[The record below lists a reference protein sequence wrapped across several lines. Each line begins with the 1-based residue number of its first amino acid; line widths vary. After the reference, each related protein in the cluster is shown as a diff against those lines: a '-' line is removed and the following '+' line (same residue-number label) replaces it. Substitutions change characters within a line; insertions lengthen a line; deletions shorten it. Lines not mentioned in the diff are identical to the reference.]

1 MTEEQSRNYTHVL
14 LENLQSRL
22 HDLDYKMTSGFER
35 DVVQDQQMEDRI
47 LKRQDDQEARLKV
60 VERMCWVSL
69 GGMIIIGGL
78 VGMYGHNIMKALA
91 G

>member
-1 MTEEQSRNYTHVL
+1 MTDEQSRNYTHVL
-14 LENLQSRL
+14 LENLQGEMHSLRNE
-22 HDLDYKMTSGFER
+22 MQSGFDK
-35 DVVQDQQMEDRI
+35 DVLQDQQMEDRLLARI
-47 LKRQDDQEARLKV
+47 GEQEIRLRV

-78 VGMYGHNIMKALA
+78 VGMYGQKIFHLLA